1 MHRDSVP
8 DLAGQIVVVDD
19 IDPGV
24 HNGSAQQYESGET
37 ALVERI
43 SRNPERQEHPD
54 KRNRDQRQNNQRFGQ
69 RLEKHRAA
77 EIDDRDYQQDQPIL
91 AIGAGSAAAPVV
103 AVRLGFE
110 TDRQHF
116 VVETFHFRAGRLLGQ
131 FVRPDEIIGNDQP
144 VLLVILVNVVSGAPF
159 GDIAELGKP
168 RVLPVHPQVFVRQT
182 PYVETVALRRH
193 QRHRQA
199 GLPVEIG
206 TDVPVVQLL
215 PHRIVQAVQVDT
227 VQRDPVGMEG
237 DVKLVTRQVVSPSDL
252 PVNPRIAHAL
262 VFRYLLYD
270 VLRITV
276 QLIVIVAGERDPVRL
291 IARID
296 VIVEPVLVDP
306 VDSPCSSAVVDGLA
320 DYRIFQ
326 EKRKTGM
333 LRIFLKRN
341 FDRTVVVPVN
351 TRLEHVDL
359 VELAQEVFHHLHD
372 IVELL
377 HGTSFRHRRSDAQ
390 RRPLRLPVI
399 ISSRHVLHKEPQAPA
414 ERLLDDRLHVF
425 LIPYA
430 ADRLVICLRPPLVF
444 LIRVGLDP
452 LGQQVNRQPESQ
464 DHDDDKDPFMSFAEQ
479 NVSPVN
485 TVEPQQ
491 SPHLPP
497 GVFTLARSDRQFVH
511 QRRHENQ
518 RHDD

>member
-1 MHRDSVP
+1 
-8 DLAGQIVVVDD
+8 
-19 IDPGV
+19 
-24 HNGSAQQYESGET
+24 
-37 ALVERI
+37 
-43 SRNPERQEHPD
+43 
-54 KRNRDQRQNNQRFGQ
+54 
-69 RLEKHRAA
+69 
-77 EIDDRDYQQDQPIL
+77 
-91 AIGAGSAAAPVV
+91 
-103 AVRLGFE
+103 
-110 TDRQHF
+110 
-116 VVETFHFRAGRLLGQ
+116 
-131 FVRPDEIIGNDQP
+131 
-144 VLLVILVNVVSGAPF
+144 
-159 GDIAELGKP
+159 
-168 RVLPVHPQVFVRQT
+168 
-182 PYVETVALRRH
+182 
-193 QRHRQA
+193 
-199 GLPVEIG
+199 
-206 TDVPVVQLL
+206 
-215 PHRIVQAVQVDT
+215 
-227 VQRDPVGMEG
+227 MEG
-237 DVKLVTRQVVSPSDL
+237 DVKLVTRQVVAPSDL

-399 ISSRHVLHKEPQAPA
+399 IPSRHVLHKEPQTPA

-464 DHDDDKDPFMSFAEQ
+464 DHNDDKDPFMSFAEQ